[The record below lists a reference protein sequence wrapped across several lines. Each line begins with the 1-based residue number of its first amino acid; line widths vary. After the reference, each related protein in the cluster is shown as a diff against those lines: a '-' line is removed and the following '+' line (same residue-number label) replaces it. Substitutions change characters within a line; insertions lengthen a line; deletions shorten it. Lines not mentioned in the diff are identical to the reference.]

1 MANWKC
7 GKCGYSFEADTP
19 PDTCPS
25 CKEKW
30 EFMDNTCYSFLAE
43 ELVRVQDP
51 SLDELEALQVLEV
64 PVDELEERIGEE
76 PYLNSMTAVALFWYL
91 RHRRQ

>member
-25 CKEKW
+25 CKEKC
-30 EFMDNTCYSFLAE
+30 EFMDNTCYTPDCAE
-43 ELVRVQDP
+43 
-51 SLDELEALQVLEV
+51 SG
-64 PVDELEERIGEE
+64 VDDRIGKR
-76 PYLNSMTAVALFWYL
+76 S
-91 RHRRQ
+91 